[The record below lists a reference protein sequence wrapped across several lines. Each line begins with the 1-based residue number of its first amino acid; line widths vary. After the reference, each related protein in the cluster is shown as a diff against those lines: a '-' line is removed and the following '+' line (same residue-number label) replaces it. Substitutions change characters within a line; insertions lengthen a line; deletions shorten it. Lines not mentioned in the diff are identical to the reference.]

1 MGAIGYLYRTIL
13 ENRIRT
19 ALHKPI
25 TYFYLVIILLY
36 LTAIPFSFRALAEEI
51 GAASS
56 GGMVGLLTAF
66 AFWMIPGNLIAYA
79 KRKGLI
85 YGNCDVHFLFP
96 SPVSPKRVLLYA
108 HLRTIPMQILLNLF
122 VAVCGGIVFGVVPWR
137 LLVYFFFAIFG
148 ENILE
153 ASVMMMLYGSERLK
167 EEQRKW
173 IIRAA
178 YGLLIVLA
186 VIGIWFY
193 VQQGL
198 SFATLVNFLHSDAVQ
213 LVPVIGWYVSVLHL
227 LFMGATAVNLVG
239 TALYFILFLTVVIAA
254 VRMKCTGTYYED
266 AVKFAEDYEELKE
279 SRRQG
284 NTTKRLGRKQKFGK
298 ASVRW
303 QGSGAKAL
311 FYRQLL
317 EYKKNR
323 FFLFDISTLFA
334 LVAGIAIAILYV
346 REGGF
351 EKLTPF
357 VIPGVS
363 AYLIF
368 IFTTINGKW
377 AKELKAPYTY
387 LIPASSFSK
396 LWNATVLQLLQNLVN
411 GLLITIPGA
420 AVMEL
425 SPVTAV
431 LCVLFYAVLAS
442 NKLYALAVAE
452 IAVGGV
458 LGVTGKQ
465 LFQMLIQGIV
475 IAVAALGAY
484 LGSMPGGINGAYLMM
499 DSVLVAFTLVF
510 MIVAALNFDRMET
523 A

>member
-1 MGAIGYLYRTIL
+1 
-13 ENRIRT
+13 
-19 ALHKPI
+19 
-25 TYFYLVIILLY
+25 
-36 LTAIPFSFRALAEEI
+36 
-51 GAASS
+51 
-56 GGMVGLLTAF
+56 
-66 AFWMIPGNLIAYA
+66 
-79 KRKGLI
+79 
-85 YGNCDVHFLFP
+85 
-96 SPVSPKRVLLYA
+96 
-108 HLRTIPMQILLNLF
+108 
-122 VAVCGGIVFGVVPWR
+122 
-137 LLVYFFFAIFG
+137 
-148 ENILE
+148 
-153 ASVMMMLYGSERLK
+153 
-167 EEQRKW
+167 
-173 IIRAA
+173 
-178 YGLLIVLA
+178 
-186 VIGIWFY
+186 
-193 VQQGL
+193 
-198 SFATLVNFLHSDAVQ
+198 
-213 LVPVIGWYVSVLHL
+213 
-227 LFMGATAVNLVG
+227 
-239 TALYFILFLTVVIAA
+239 
-254 VRMKCTGTYYED
+254 MKCTGTYYED

-284 NTTKRLGRKQKFGK
+284 NTTKRLGKKQKFGK

-317 EYKKNR
+317 EYKKSR
-323 FFLFDISTLFA
+323 FFLFDSSTLFA
-334 LVAGIAIAILYV
+334 LIAGIVIVILYV

-368 IFTTINGKW
+368 IFTTLNGKW

-420 AVMEL
+420 VVMGL
-425 SPVTAV
+425 SPVTAA
-431 LCVLFYAVLAS
+431 LCVLFYTVLAS

-458 LGVTGKQ
+458 LGMTGKQ

-484 LGSMPGGINGAYLMM
+484 LGSILGGINGAYLMM
-499 DSVLVAFTLVF
+499 DGVLVAFTFVF

>member
-1 MGAIGYLYRTIL
+1 MGAIGYLYRTVMK
-13 ENRIRT
+13 NRIRT

-25 TYFYLVIILLY
+25 TYFYLVIILIY
-36 LTAIPFSFRALAEEI
+36 LTAVPFSLKMLAEQA

-56 GGMVGLLTAF
+56 SGMAGVLTAF

-96 SPVSPKRVLLYA
+96 SPVSPKKVLLYA
-108 HLRTIPMQILLNLF
+108 HIRTIPMQILLNIF
-122 VAVCGGIVFGVVPWR
+122 AAVCGGVIFGVELWR

-148 ENILE
+148 ENVLE
-153 ASVMMMLYGSERLK
+153 ASVMMMMYGSERLK
-167 EEQRKW
+167 EEQRTW

-186 VIGIWFY
+186 VIGVVFY
-193 VQQGL
+193 LQQGL

-227 LFMGATAVNLVG
+227 LFTGATTVNLVG
-239 TALYFILFLTVVIAA
+239 TALYVILFLTVVIAA
-254 VRMKCTGTYYED
+254 VRMKCTGAYYED

-284 NTTKRLGRKQKFGK
+284 NTTKRLGKKEKFGK

-317 EYKKNR
+317 EYKKSR
-323 FFLFDISTLFA
+323 FFIFDISTLFA
-334 LVAGIAIAILYV
+334 LIAGIAIAILYV

-351 EKLTPF
+351 EDITPF
-357 VIPGVS
+357 VIPGAS

-368 IFTTINGKW
+368 ISTTVNGKW

-387 LIPASSFSK
+387 LIPASSFAK
-396 LWNATVLQLLQNLVN
+396 LWNATVLQLLQNFIN
-411 GLLITIPGA
+411 GLLITLPGA
-420 AVMEL
+420 VVMEM

-431 LCVLFYAVLAS
+431 FCVLFYTVLAS

-484 LGSMPGGINGAYLMM
+484 LGTMFGSINGAYLIM
-499 DSVLVAFTLVF
+499 DLVLAAFTLVF
-510 MIVAALNFDRMET
+510 MIVATLNFDRMET